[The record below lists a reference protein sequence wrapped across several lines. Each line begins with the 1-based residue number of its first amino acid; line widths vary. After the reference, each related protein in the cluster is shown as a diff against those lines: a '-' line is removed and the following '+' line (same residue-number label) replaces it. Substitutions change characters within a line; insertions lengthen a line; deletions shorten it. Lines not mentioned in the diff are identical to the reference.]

1 MASER
6 TDPREEVGA
15 ETARDRA
22 AGGAA
27 LLGGRGAIVYALAI
41 VANIA
46 LARLL
51 SPRDFGLVALG
62 TVLLALGGY
71 LSDGGMGYALVRRKE
86 PPDRLDLEAVSGV
99 QLALATAIAAVAA
112 GGAVAFGRDGLVVA
126 LMLVALPITTARLP
140 AAIVLERRLLY
151 RPVALVDLVEAISYY
166 AWALVAVALGLGVW
180 GLASAVVARA
190 VIGVVLMA
198 RVGPVGFVRPRWAW
212 QRVRPVFGFG
222 AKVQAGALVNVAR
235 DQALNVAVAVVAG
248 VATLG
253 VWSLAY
259 RVLQVPQLVIVTAVR
274 VMFPLTSRAVREA
287 EDVRPLIERGVAML
301 TVAVG
306 AIVTAMAA
314 IAPAALP
321 ALLGPEWGD
330 VPATLLWAGLALA
343 LTAPAIAMTIG
354 YLYAVDRAGTVAVA
368 VGVQAVIWVALTVAL
383 LPSLDTVAVGVAA
396 GPASVVAAVI
406 MERVARALS
415 GAAILKSLI
424 GPVIA
429 SVTALTVGW
438 FVARAGPESIAWG
451 VAAVA
456 VAEVTLVAGLALL
469 ARAALTDAVVLA
481 ARGYREGL
489 ARGR

>member
-1 MASER
+1 MAVDR
-6 TDPREEVGA
+6 TDPREEIGA
-15 ETARDRA
+15 EAARDRA

-41 VANIA
+41 AANIA

-51 SPRDFGLVALG
+51 GPRDFGLVALG

-86 PPDRLDLEAVSGV
+86 PPDRLDLAAVNGV

-112 GGAVAFGRDGLVVA
+112 GGAAAFGRDGLVVA
-126 LMLVALPITTARLP
+126 LMLLALPITTARLP

-212 QRVRPVFGFG
+212 QRVRPIFGFG
-222 AKVQAGALVNVAR
+222 AKVQVNALVNIAR
-235 DQALNVAVAVVAG
+235 DQTLNVAVAAVAG

-259 RVLQVPQLVIVTAVR
+259 RVLQVPQLVVVTAVR
-274 VMFPLTSRAVREA
+274 VMFPLSARAVREA

-306 AIVTAMAA
+306 AIVAAMAA
-314 IAPAALP
+314 TAPAMLP
-321 ALLGPEWGD
+321 ALLGAEWDD
-330 VPATLLWAGLALA
+330 VAATVLWAGLALVV
-343 LTAPAIAMTIG
+343 TAPVMAMTIG
-354 YLYAVDRAGTVAVA
+354 YLYAMDRAGTVGVA
-368 VGVQAVIWVALTVAL
+368 VGTQAVIWVALTIAL
-383 LPSLDTVAVGVAA
+383 LPSLDTIAVGVAA
-396 GPASVVAAVI
+396 GPASVAAAVI
-406 MERVARALS
+406 VERTARALS
-415 GAAILKSLI
+415 GAAVLRSLA
-424 GPVIA
+424 GPVVA
-429 SVTALTVGW
+429 SVTAVAAGW
-438 FVARAGPESIAWG
+438 FAARAGPESIAWG
-451 VAAVA
+451 VVALAIAEATFLAA
-456 VAEVTLVAGLALL
+456 LALL
-469 ARAALTDAVVLA
+469 ARAALTDSVVLA
-481 ARGYREGL
+481 ARGYRE
-489 ARGR
+489 AFSRAS